1 MKTQNTFSDG
11 INMDVNPVVAPQTVM
26 SNCLNGTFTTFNG
39 NENVLQNDMGNGKV
53 HSAYLPSGWV
63 PVGMAEHGGIIYVAA
78 YNPETQE
85 SQLGSFPSPQQ
96 NFESSKNGLGETF
109 TKLEANKY
117 KLFVGENKDIELKPG
132 NKLAITLAYEDY
144 QVPYKI
150 IEPNY
155 NNNQDK
161 HKRHWSVQLCLLT
174 SNGIL
179 TDITDKL
186 ENTVYDYAFDGNEEY
201 VNYFFL
207 QDYVEDL
214 NPYLRIYGG
223 NLTGSPY
230 IQVIEN
236 LASSMD
242 TFVTTGYKDGTV
254 RFIVT
259 CNIESTSQLYGYPFK
274 PVQNPEEGLIG
285 FYYTYI
291 KSNGETISGWKEL
304 SNVAK
309 LITTCKNSEEIDS
322 KIEQLVNCGISKDNI
337 EVRGMSIYQKQNYTL
352 TEESSQKY
360 TLNITDTIEIND
372 ISNDDTITLVINPCF
387 SWDGEIQ
394 PQTSLEFR
402 QVFEVSKIGTGI
414 HDINQ
419 WRYYYDNDFVTLTWG
434 MESYPAEGEDIKTLY
449 MEFLD
454 WEGKPIDF
462 NNGQTQLEFKYFSY
476 NGEFTEIFNSELFT
490 YKFPYIVRIHWIV
503 GGETQYAYRWILPTP
518 LYNDFYQAKLVQ
530 DFYKE
535 WMVTEYGEEMAK
547 LNLIG
552 VLLDFANNPKEY
564 VEFQPWTQFPAI
576 TIEQPQTNYAIKN
589 NVYKYV
595 PDFKV
600 KASELSQVY
609 PFTLDINSI
618 ENTKILSTYDNT
630 VITKYDITHTVTT
643 KHALRYKYTQNIPVT
658 KLFEAHDMEYLLSRC
673 PCYLVIG
680 ISRTVH
686 DPDINAI
693 SIYAYDTNKRERI
706 GSIVSPYYKQGN
718 GTYEAMLEDY
728 WGDCETKLTQLSNQY
743 ETNGVIPV
751 VFYYEQSGDTKEKAE
766 DSAVKTGWGSLN
778 YAIQHNSTE
787 WALYWNYPYG
797 KVDLSNHNY
806 NYDGDNEINVLGYIR
821 LAQKFP
827 TKEETGNSY
836 TKEPPAIVYEKR
848 HGIPYIRCSHNN
860 GTYIDGYIAQND
872 NDLTQDEELEFEFT
886 VSADVNV
893 KLLTTFSEQQYN
905 TAVENYCINQIPTEY
920 KDAFRKQL
928 KFSYNNQLASNIKQN
943 VTKTYNYL
951 IIKSGTYEIGQ
962 EINNYNIQGINTL
975 VKYFKK
981 LDTTSYYIIPDE
993 ELEAD
998 IVYTYSF
1005 DGDHINFH
1013 EQPQASIFVNNRGVR
1028 SIVSETTYGH
1038 LPLVLGAKYK
1048 NDGLYVQ
1055 IGGIQTFNGTSTF
1068 PQ

>member
-11 INMDVNPVVAPQTVM
+11 INMDVNPIVAPKTVM

-96 NFESSKNGLGETF
+96 NFESSKNGQGETF

-155 NNNQDK
+155 NNDQDK

-201 VNYFFL
+201 ANYFFL

-214 NPYLRIYGG
+214 TPYLRIYSG

-259 CNIESTSQLYGYPFK
+259 CNIESTSQLCGYPFR
-274 PVQNPEEGLIG
+274 PVQDIEEGLIG

-291 KSNGETISGWKEL
+291 KSNGETITGWKEI

-309 LITTCKNSEEIDS
+309 LITTCKNREEIDS
-322 KIEQLVNCGISKDNI
+322 KIEQLTNCGISKDNLEI
-337 EVRGMSIYQKQNYTL
+337 RGMSIYEKQNYTL
-352 TEESSQKY
+352 TEESNQKY
-360 TLNITDTIEIND
+360 TLNITDTIEIED
-372 ISNDDTITLVINPCF
+372 ISDDDVITLVINPCF

-419 WRYYYDNDFVTLTWG
+419 WRYYYDSDFVTLTWG

-476 NGEFTEIFNSELFT
+476 NGEFTEVFNSELFT

-535 WMVTEYGEEMAK
+535 WMVTDYGKEMAK
-547 LNLIG
+547 LNMIG
-552 VLLDFANNPKEY
+552 VLLDFANNPREY
-564 VEFQPWTQFPAI
+564 VESQPWTQFSAI
-576 TIEQPQTNYAIKN
+576 TIDQPQTNYTIKN

-609 PFTLDINSI
+609 PFTLDINSV
-618 ENTKILSTYDNT
+618 ENTKILSNYDV
-630 VITKYDITHTVTT
+630 VITNYDITHTVTT
-643 KHALRYKYTQNIPVT
+643 KHALNYKYTENIPVT
-658 KLFEAHDMEYLLSRC
+658 KLFEAHDLEYLLSRA

-680 ISRTVH
+680 ISRTSHRDDV
-686 DPDINAI
+686 NAI
-693 SIYAYDTNKRERI
+693 SIYAYDTNTRERI
-706 GSIVSPYYKQGN
+706 GSIISPYYKTGN
-718 GTYEAMLEDY
+718 GTYEEQLEDY

-751 VFYYEQSGDTKEKAE
+751 VFYYEQFGDTIEKCK
-766 DSAVKTGWGSLN
+766 DSARKTGWGSLN

-806 NYDGDNEINVLGYIR
+806 DYSHNDTNILGYIR
-821 LAQKFP
+821 LAQKFL
-827 TKEETGNSY
+827 TREETNNPY
-836 TKEPPAIVYEKR
+836 TSEVPAIVYEKR

-860 GTYIDGYIAQND
+860 GTYINGYIAQNA
-872 NDLTQDEELEFEFT
+872 NDLTQDEEQDFEFT

-893 KLLTTFSEQQYN
+893 KLLTTFNQQQYN
-905 TAVENYCINQIPTEY
+905 TAVESYCISQISTDY
-920 KDAFRKQL
+920 KEAFRNQL

-943 VTKTYNYL
+943 VTKTYSYL
-951 IIKSGTYEIGQ
+951 NIKAGTYEIGQ

-975 VKYFKK
+975 VKYFKR

-998 IVYTYSF
+998 SVYTYSF
-1005 DGDHINFH
+1005 DGDHINFQ
-1013 EQPQASIFVNNRGVR
+1013 EQPQAGIFVNNRGIR
-1028 SIVSETTYGH
+1028 FIVSTNTYGH
-1038 LPLVLGAKYK
+1038 LPLVLGAKYDD
-1048 NDGLYVQ
+1048 DGLYVQ
-1055 IGGIQTFNGTSTF
+1055 IGGIPTFNGTSTF